1 MLFEKDHARIVY
13 VWYEDLVLNYDKT
26 VQELFTRV
34 GINSSLHT
42 KKKKFFN
49 PVQSSKNVGIWKKI
63 RNSEEIKL
71 IEKELKDHL
80 YTS

>member
-1 MLFEKDHARIVY
+1 MD
-13 VWYEDLVLNYDKT
+13 YDKT

-49 PVQSSKNVGIWKKI
+49 PVQSSKNVGIWKRMQDSK
-63 RNSEEIKL
+63 EIKL
-71 IEKELKDHL
+71 IEKELKDYL
-80 YTS
+80 YQT